1 MRSLEDSGTS
11 PWLKDGPYYGNL
23 GDVLGTLSRK
33 LNPLRSRYA
42 LVKTKDPVTNREVE
56 KKVLVHQGGLKGL
69 VGKGPKMDYLDR
81 IKYSVRKPEELPKKK
96 EPVVVAKKKK
106 VKEDIDQI
114 KRLIK

>member
-1 MRSLEDSGTS
+1 M
-11 PWLKDGPYYGNL
+11 LKDWDDFVYL
-23 GDVLGTLSRK
+23 CDFFLTLSLK

-96 EPVVVAKKKK
+96 EPVKVVKKKK
-106 VKEDIDQI
+106 IDEDIDQI
-114 KRLIK
+114 KRLLK